1 MRNQALTI
9 DELYRDLAKLR
20 KAGFGKKKI
29 LISQDDEGNGYHE
42 LFYSVNIDVK
52 SFGLSEPWAAG
63 MLPYGVSPDEAE
75 NDYVIL
81 G

>member
-9 DELYRDLAKLR
+9 DELYRDLGKLR
-20 KAGFGKKKI
+20 KAGLGGKKI

-42 LFYSVNIDVK
+42 LFYSVTTDIK
-52 SFGLSEPWAAG
+52 SFGFGEGWAAG
-63 MLPYGVSPDEAE
+63 MLPYGVSPEDAE
-75 NDYVIL
+75 EDYVIL

>member
-20 KAGFGKKKI
+20 KAGFGSKKI

-42 LFYSVNIDVK
+42 LFYSVNTDVK
-52 SFGLSEPWAAG
+52 SFGFNERWAVC
-63 MLPYGVSPDEAE
+63 MLPYGVSPEDAE
-75 NDYVIL
+75 NNYVII